1 MPNYRAL
8 VAFLAPD
15 DHTPADPIVTDPAQA
30 RSLRRRLG
38 SLARPAVAGKV
49 DGDHPREG
57 EDAVMRLRRESR
69 NRPERY
75 RGRRGDSSPRTDRVS
90 QWRIRF
96 TIARMPGTRG
106 RRRDRRRQG
115 LA

>member
-1 MPNYRAL
+1 
-8 VAFLAPD
+8 
-15 DHTPADPIVTDPAQA
+15 
-30 RSLRRRLG
+30 
-38 SLARPAVAGKV
+38 
-49 DGDHPREG
+49 
-57 EDAVMRLRRESR
+57 MRLRRESR

-115 LA
+115 LARGCRGQAEAQVKLPTAFTVLFAQARRLPAAIS